1 MSMPEALK
9 PNSPW
14 APAAWVGG
22 VRQGS
27 ERNLNKR
34 PRPHL
39 KKKKKFPIPPTLFKN
54 KLTNK
59 TTPQLRGWETAQ

>member
-39 KKKKKFPIPPTLFKN
+39 KKKKKTFQSLPPCSK
-54 KLTNK
+54 TN
-59 TTPQLRGWETAQ
+59 